1 MYSEMKRVNFAD
13 FVLAIT
19 FALLM
24 PAAAD
29 SIPEIVKRVRPAI
42 VEIVAMDENGTPTK
56 LGTGFFVSS
65 DGLVVTN
72 FHVVSGAGSLAAIN
86 NNGATFRFE
95 KVAAR
100 PQGVDLAILKFGATD
115 VPFLTLGQSTNKV
128 EGEKVIVIGNPS
140 GLTGTV
146 SDGIISAFRKDP
158 DYIQI
163 TAPVSPGSSGSP
175 VMDESG
181 KVIGV
186 ATWQKTEGQNL
197 NFAIPVETVV
207 QAIASIGTNKQPLLL
222 APVLRH
228 EVRQFKA
235 EAETKYLAQVAF
247 SPDGR
252 AIVSGCFNK
261 SPPLSDGSTRLW
273 DVETGREIRQLDTR
287 ETPSIFYRTL
297 KFSPD
302 GRYVLSL
309 YSKGK
314 ICIWE
319 VATGRVIRRLL
330 SDIHSLR
337 EGTLSGA
344 AFSPDGRS
352 VVAAG
357 DQDTIVVWDVKTG
370 REISHFRDAEEGD
383 KRVSFS
389 PDARFVIFGLDGAD
403 NRDWLSLRD
412 VATGKEIRKFAGNTS
427 GLLDVFFAPDGRHA
441 ISTDLDK
448 SIYLWDVE
456 TGAELRSFAAK
467 AARPLEVA
475 LLPDSRHLLYAGE
488 RTATIHL
495 FDVTTGEDLCHFR
508 PRTLAAPSQQDP
520 DFGPQEGVH
529 CIAVSRDGRFAASG
543 HDDGTIRLWDLH
555 FE

>member
-19 FALLM
+19 LALLM

-42 VEIVAMDENGTPTK
+42 VEIVAMDKNGTPTK

-72 FHVVSGAGSLAAIN
+72 FHVVSGASSLAAIN
-86 NNGATFRFE
+86 NNGATFSFE

-186 ATWQKTEGQNL
+186 ATWQKTGGQNL

-207 QAIASIGTNKQPLLL
+207 QAIGSIGTNKQPLLL

-235 EAETKYLAQVAF
+235 EAETKYLADVAF

-252 AIVSGCFNK
+252 AIVSGSFDKHNF
-261 SPPLSDGSTRLW
+261 SSGSIRLW
-273 DVETGREIRQLDTR
+273 DVETGKEIRQFDLTGIDSVF
-287 ETPSIFYRTL
+287 ERTL
-297 KFSPD
+297 TFSPD
-302 GRYVLSL
+302 GRSVLSI

-314 ICIWE
+314 GKICLWD
-319 VATGRVIRRLL
+319 VATGRVVHRLL
-330 SDIHSLR
+330 PDIHTLR
-337 EGTLSGA
+337 DRTLSGA
-344 AFSPDGRS
+344 AFSPDGRY
-352 VVAAG
+352 VVGAG

-383 KRVSFS
+383 KWVSFS
-389 PDARFVIFGLDGAD
+389 PDARSVIFGLMGAD

-412 VATGKEIRKFAGNTS
+412 VATGSEIRKFGGNTY
-427 GLLDVFFAPDGRHA
+427 GLSDVYFCPDGRHV
-441 ISTDLDK
+441 ISTDIEN

-456 TGAELRSFAAK
+456 TGAELRRFAVK
-467 AARPLEVA
+467 AAGWPLEVA
-475 LLPDSRHLLYAGE
+475 LLPDGRHLLYFGE
-488 RTATIHL
+488 LSATIDL
-495 FDVTTGEDLCHFR
+495 FDVETGEDLCHFR
-508 PRTLAAPSQQDP
+508 PRTLASESHDIP
-520 DFGPQEGVH
+520 EGVH
-529 CIAVSRDGRFAASG
+529 SVAVSPDGRLAASG
-543 HDDGTIRLWDLH
+543 HDDGTIRLWDLRLD
-555 FE
+555 